1 VCVCVSGRNAFNNAA
16 TGADNLFCRARNVDS
31 GVARA
36 LAIRPIYIHAR
47 RISAFLVL
55 LPLVPGVRAG
65 GKTIFL
71 RRAPGRYQVSV
82 NKVQVA

>member
-1 VCVCVSGRNAFNNAA
+1 VSGRNAFNNAA

-36 LAIRPIYIHAR
+36 LAIQPIYIHAR

-55 LPLVPGVRAG
+55 RPLVPGVRALA
-65 GKTIFL
+65 GKRFSFGAGAL
-71 RRAPGRYQVSV
+71 SG
-82 NKVQVA
+82 